1 MAYVKP
7 YRFEVINQEEVLINS
22 STGIAEYKIE
32 SIDGRQLLVKVSA
45 LKRDDRIS
53 IPVDRIEGIEQQHP
67 EDFI

>member
-32 SIDGRQLLVKVSA
+32 SIDGRQLLIKVSA